1 VCSADQ
7 LNSDL
12 WSYSN
17 YDRRGLDD
25 YDELLL
31 ERDEELWSR
40 EYDTD
45 GLWEREYYGNFLVE
59 REAFDDLD

>member
-1 VCSADQ
+1 M
-7 LNSDL
+7 
-12 WSYSN
+12 
-17 YDRRGLDD
+17 DD

-31 ERDEELWSR
+31 ERDLDAEELWSR

-45 GLWEREYYGNFLVE
+45 KLQGREYYDNDFLVE